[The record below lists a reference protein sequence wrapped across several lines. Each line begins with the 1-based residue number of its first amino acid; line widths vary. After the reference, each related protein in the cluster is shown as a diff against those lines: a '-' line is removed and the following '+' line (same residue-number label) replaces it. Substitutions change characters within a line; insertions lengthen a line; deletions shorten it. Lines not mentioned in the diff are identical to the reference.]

1 MIRTAMGRPVTV
13 CMFVVAVALFGLI
26 SLSRLSLNLLP
37 EVSYPT
43 LTIQTDFPDAAP
55 EEVESLV
62 TRPIEEA
69 VGVVGGLT
77 RLSSISR
84 SGQSEVILEYGWK
97 TNMDLATLDA
107 REKLDL
113 LTLPR
118 DVERPII
125 LRFDPS
131 QDPVLRLQLYG
142 EMPLSRL
149 RYVADKELKRSL
161 ESTKGVAAI
170 KVQGGIEEQIHIEID
185 EKRLA
190 EMGIPITR
198 VTQILADE
206 NLNQASGSLYDLD
219 SSYLVRILNQFR
231 SVEEIKDIVIR
242 SQDGRRIVLGDVA
255 TIWRGEKERDVITR
269 YNGRESV
276 ELAIFKE
283 GDANTVTVV
292 RAVLARLES
301 LQNGQQFPKGVDYA
315 VVFNQAEFIE
325 NAVNDVLWAAALGGI
340 LAIAVLFLFLRHLRS
355 TFSIGLSIPI
365 SIMAT
370 FALMYQTGLSLN
382 IMSLGGIALGVGM
395 LVDSSIV
402 VLEAVHR
409 HRREDVSLFDSVHRG
424 AREVGPAVLASTL
437 TTIAVF
443 LPLIFVEGIAGQL
456 FKDQALTITYSLAAS
471 LLVALTFLPMLLA
484 LRVKDPQ
491 KTGVPDSPSSAVEE
505 REIESSRFSRAF
517 RWTTGKTGAFFRFLF
532 TDVIG
537 VVVSDLVRFVRF
549 LGRGIRKVFDPFL
562 NRWDH
567 LYSRLSRSYPSVLRK
582 ALDHK
587 VAVFALTFLLAV
599 SASLLS
605 RKLGTELIPPLA
617 QGEFSFELRLPH
629 GTPLQRTQ
637 DLVARLEERVSS
649 YPEVEAVFSNSGQT
663 GTGLFVRQSNQQNM
677 ARLFVVM
684 KDRQDKQLE
693 YEVIERIRGAMEEH
707 PELTYTFARPAL
719 FSFKTPVEVEIY
731 GYSLETLS
739 RTADQVA
746 ERLRRLPGL
755 SDIKTTTE
763 EGYPELLIQFDRER
777 LARFGLEE
785 GRVAQIL
792 RNKIRGDVASRYREE
807 DRQIEILVR
816 AHESDRN
823 TVESIRNLVINA
835 ESITGT
841 PSTSNT
847 RQQNF
852 PNDQR
857 STNSASSST
866 PDEVL
871 LRTADSS
878 TTALDQRAARPS
890 IPIRL
895 GSVARIEESR
905 GPAEIR
911 RIHSQRAAIVSAN
924 LSGRDLGTVSEEIT
938 RELED
943 LRLEAGS
950 AITIGL
956 GGQND
961 ELQASYTSLGFAL
974 ALAVILVYLV
984 MASQFESLVHPFI
997 IMFTVPLGAIGVIFA
1012 LYVTGT
1018 TISVMVLLGTII
1030 LVGIVVNNA
1039 ILLVDYT
1046 NQLRQSGLMR
1056 REALIQAGVVRLRPI
1071 LMTTLTTVLGLTPMA
1086 LGWGDGAE
1094 VRTPMAIAVMG
1105 GLTFCTVLT
1114 LIFVPV
1120 VYEVIDRKQYAA
1132 DLEVP
1137 VPPKPAP
1144 GLRLSEAERSGS

>member
-1 MIRTAMGRPVTV
+1 MIRTAMSRPVTV
-13 CMFVVAVALFGLI
+13 CMFVVAIALFGLI

-113 LTLPR
+113 ITLPR
-118 DVERPII
+118 DVERPVI

-131 QDPVLRLQLYG
+131 QDPIMRLQLYG
-142 EMPLSRL
+142 DMPLSRL
-149 RYVADKELKRSL
+149 RYVAEKELKRSL
-161 ESTKGVAAI
+161 ESTRGVAAI

-198 VTQILADE
+198 ITQILAEE

-231 SVEEIKDIVIR
+231 SVEEIKGIVIR
-242 SQDGRRIVLGDVA
+242 NQEGRRILLGDVA

-269 YNGRESV
+269 YGGKESV

-292 RAVLARLES
+292 RAVLARLDS
-301 LQNGQQFPKGVDYA
+301 LKNAKQFPEGVDYA
-315 VVFNQAEFIE
+315 VVFNQSEFIE
-325 NAVNDVLWAAALGGI
+325 NAVNDVLWAAVLGGI

-355 TFSIGLSIPI
+355 TVSIGLSIPI

-409 HRREDVSLFDSVHRG
+409 HRQENVPLFDAVHRG
-424 AREVGPAVLASTL
+424 ATEVGPAVLASTL

-443 LPLIFVEGIAGQL
+443 LPMIFVEGIAGQL

-471 LLVALTFLPMLLA
+471 LVIALTFLPMLLA
-484 LRVKDPQ
+484 LKVKDPQ
-491 KTGVPDSPSSAVEE
+491 KTGASSSADPSVQH
-505 REIESSRFSRAF
+505 
-517 RWTTGKTGAFFRFLF
+517 TGAGPKNRFRRALTWMTLRIRSFFRFLF
-532 TDVIG
+532 GDVIG
-537 VVVSDLVRFVRF
+537 VIVSDLVGAIRL
-549 LGRGIRKVFDPFL
+549 LGRGIQKTLDPFL
-562 NRWDH
+562 NRWERFY
-567 LYSRLSRSYPSVLRK
+567 LKLSGVYPSILRL

-587 VAVFALTFLLAV
+587 GMVFALVFLLVV
-599 SASLLS
+599 SAALIS
-605 RKLGTELIPPLA
+605 RQLGTELIPPMA

-637 DLVARLEERVSS
+637 SLVAQLENRVST

-663 GTGLFVRQSNQQNM
+663 GTGLFIRQSNQQNM

-684 KDRQDKQLE
+684 KDRHDKDLE
-693 YEVIERIRGAMEEH
+693 NQVIERIRSAMEDH
-707 PELTYTFARPAL
+707 PELTYTFSRPAL

-731 GYSLETLS
+731 GYDLDTL
-739 RTADQVA
+739 RQTADQVA
-746 ERLRRLPGL
+746 ERLSRLPGL
-755 SDIKTTTE
+755 SDISTTTE

-777 LARFGLEE
+777 LARYGLEE

-792 RNKIRGDVASRYREE
+792 RNKIRGDVASRFREE

-816 AHESDRN
+816 AHEADRN
-823 TVESIRNLVINA
+823 TVESIRNLVINS
-835 ESITGT
+835 ESIVGT
-841 PSTSNT
+841 TPTISEA
-847 RQQNF
+847 QQ
-852 PNDQR
+852 
-857 STNSASSST
+857 TNSSNSVSVGNSST
-866 PDEVL
+866 M
-871 LRTADSS
+871 
-878 TTALDQRAARPS
+878 PS
-890 IPIRL
+890 R
-895 GSVARIEESR
+895 
-905 GPAEIR
+905 
-911 RIHSQRAAIVSAN
+911 
-924 LSGRDLGTVSEEIT
+924 
-938 RELED
+938 LED
-943 LRLEAGS
+943 LS
-950 AITIGL
+950 S
-956 GGQND
+956 
-961 ELQASYTSLGFAL
+961 QAANRN
-974 ALAVILVYLV
+974 
-984 MASQFESLVHPFI
+984 
-997 IMFTVPLGAIGVIFA
+997 
-1012 LYVTGT
+1012 T
-1018 TISVMVLLGTII
+1018 T
-1030 LVGIVVNNA
+1030 
-1039 ILLVDYT
+1039 
-1046 NQLRQSGLMR
+1046 
-1056 REALIQAGVVRLRPI
+1056 
-1071 LMTTLTTVLGLTPMA
+1071 
-1086 LGWGDGAE
+1086 
-1094 VRTPMAIAVMG
+1094 
-1105 GLTFCTVLT
+1105 
-1114 LIFVPV
+1114 
-1120 VYEVIDRKQYAA
+1120 
-1132 DLEVP
+1132 
-1137 VPPKPAP
+1137 P
-1144 GLRLSEAERSGS
+1144 G